1 VDLYNQ
7 YKEKGFEIVSINVA
21 DSAEDVA
28 QFFRKFNARHIG
40 ALNKTD
46 TDVMGLYGVEGTPA
60 NFVIDREGR
69 LVGGKIS
76 GYGKGDT
83 RIDRALKKA
92 GLGAE

>member
-1 VDLYNQ
+1 M
-7 YKEKGFEIVSINVA
+7 A

-28 QFFRKFNARHIG
+28 QFFAKYRARHIG

-46 TDVMGLYGVEGTPA
+46 TDVMELYGVEGTPA

-69 LVGGKIS
+69 LASGKIS
-76 GYGKGDT
+76 GYAKGDT
-83 RIDRALKKA
+83 RIDRALKKV

>member
-1 VDLYNQ
+1 M
-7 YKEKGFEIVSINVA
+7 A
-21 DSAEDVA
+21 DGPEDVA
-28 QFFRKFNARHIG
+28 QFFKKYRARHIG

-46 TDVMGLYGVEGTPA
+46 MDVMQLYGVEGTPA

-69 LVGGKIS
+69 MVSGKIS

-83 RIDRALKKA
+83 RVDKALKKA